1 MTTVLFSHD
10 QCLDHVT
17 PPGHP
22 ERVERLGGIGR
33 ALAKPEFDAL
43 DRRAAPMGE
52 EKHVRLAHPLA
63 HLDRIRTSEPVEGY
77 AQIDADTSMAPGSF
91 NAAMRTIGGN
101 SAAVDAVLSGE
112 ASNAFV
118 MTPPPG
124 HHAEKAKPMG
134 FCLFANV
141 AIAALHAIEHHG
153 LDRVAVLDFD
163 VHHGNGTQDLL
174 WDEERI
180 LFVSSQQFPLWPGTG
195 AATETGAH
203 DNVVNLPLRPG
214 SGGSEMRDA
223 YRGGAFPRLEAFEPQ
238 MMIISAGFDA
248 HYDDPLAQLT
258 WQAEDFRWLTHELCR
273 IAATHCRRRVVSVLE
288 GGYDLAALAASGR
301 AHVEELIEAGK

>member
-1 MTTVLFSHD
+1 MTTLLFSHD

-22 ERVERLGGIGR
+22 ERVERLEAIGR

-91 NAAMRTIGGN
+91 NAAMRAIGGN
-101 SAAVDAVLSGE
+101 IAAVDAVLSGE

-118 MTPPPG
+118 MTRPPG

-163 VHHGNGTQDLL
+163 VHHGNGTQDVL
-174 WDEERI
+174 WNESGVR
-180 LFVSSQQFPLWPGTG
+180 FASSHQMPLYPGTG
-195 AATETGAH
+195 APNETGAY
-203 DNVVNLPLRPG
+203 DQIRNAALDSG
-214 SGGSEMRDA
+214 SGSQLMREAWGDHILPWIEA
-223 YRGGAFPRLEAFEPQ
+223 YEPQ
-238 MMIISAGFDA
+238 LILVSAGFDA
-248 HYDDPLAQLT
+248 HAADPLAGLNWRT
-258 WQAEDFRWLTHELCR
+258 EDYAWVTDRIVDVAEKVCEG
-273 IAATHCRRRVVSVLE
+273 RVVSSLE
-288 GGYDLAALAASGR
+288 GGYDLDALALGAA
-301 AHVEELIEAGK
+301 AHVKTLMERGA